1 MQEPFNL
8 GDLGDPATRD
18 GDVALIDCYDW
29 ENPRI
34 LSHGEFDRHVKA
46 CARAIAA
53 RGLARGDRVAILSFN
68 RAEVLIAYFAI
79 MRAGLVAV
87 PMNVKFP
94 RETIAFIV
102 GDAQIKFAFC
112 DAAGRALLP
121 ADVALVDFDATGV
134 DRFESFLD
142 FGPFETIRPKLR
154 EAAMVL
160 YTSGSTGR
168 PKGVPLSH
176 DGQLWAVRSRI
187 GAGGHGGQR
196 LLVAAPLFHMNA
208 LGISKVAFAAGAS
221 IVLMQFDARR
231 FIEAI
236 GRFKVTSLTSVPTT
250 SIRAR

>member
-18 GDVALIDCYDW
+18 GDVGLIDCYNW

-34 LSHGEFDRHVKA
+34 LSHGEFDRQVKA

-87 PMNVKFP
+87 PVNVKFP
-94 RETIAFIV
+94 HETIAFIV

-121 ADVALVDFDATGV
+121 ADIALVDFDATGV
-134 DRFESFLD
+134 NCFESFLD

-168 PKGVPLSH
+168 PKGVPLSQKTVSF
-176 DGQLWAVRSRI
+176 GRYGPGSAR
-187 GAGGHGGQR
+187 GFM
-196 LLVAAPLFHMNA
+196 AARGCWWPP
-208 LGISKVAFAAGAS
+208 
-221 IVLMQFDARR
+221 RC
-231 FIEAI
+231 FI
-236 GRFKVTSLTSVPTT
+236 
-250 SIRAR
+250 